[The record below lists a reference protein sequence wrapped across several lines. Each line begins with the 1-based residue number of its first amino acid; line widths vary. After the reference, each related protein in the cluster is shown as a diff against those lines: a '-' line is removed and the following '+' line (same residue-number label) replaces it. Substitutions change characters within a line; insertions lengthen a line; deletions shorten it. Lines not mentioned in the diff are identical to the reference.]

1 MLGLISGVVLF
12 FLIELWFTIKW
23 VLVAWVER
31 RSRSSDRGRLP
42 RKPLYKLDFVDGL
55 YGPGPP

>member
-55 YGPGPP
+55 